1 VKRGYFK
8 TRIMVLAIVC
18 LTLVAVLTAVFF
30 QVNST
35 GAQPEQPRVRIIN
48 IEPLPGHWLKT
59 DQENWYTPAKVE
71 NLQAKTA
78 APVPQKKIAVQQD
91 TKAAVQRNAKTA
103 VQRDAKPAIRRDV
116 AVDKVMPVYTLESA
130 RTSLNRGVDSINI
143 MYVWS
148 DGDRLK
154 IISITS
160 LNTATRQAALV
171 VIPLGT
177 VVNVGRTVSLQD
189 KWVTIQDIYREQGRE
204 GVKDLLEEKLEITI
218 PVFIYVNQTA
228 LQKISNIV
236 GVLKVNGDEI
246 TMLDAFEQTMLGIR
260 TDDRDVVRAVTARI
274 LRPQMLF
281 EVPKLLWIFTHD
293 VKTNLSAEQML
304 RIFNTSR
311 QMDLGNMRKTALPGY
326 ELDRNSLKFVL
337 VSEQTWK
344 NIIYELTLPMA
355 EARGFL
361 GREP

>member
-1 VKRGYFK
+1 
-8 TRIMVLAIVC
+8 
-18 LTLVAVLTAVFF
+18 
-30 QVNST
+30 
-35 GAQPEQPRVRIIN
+35 
-48 IEPLPGHWLKT
+48 
-59 DQENWYTPAKVE
+59 
-71 NLQAKTA
+71 
-78 APVPQKKIAVQQD
+78 
-91 TKAAVQRNAKTA
+91 VQRNAKTA

-246 TMLDAFEQTMLGIR
+246 TMLDAFE
-260 TDDRDVVRAVTARI
+260 
-274 LRPQMLF
+274 
-281 EVPKLLWIFTHD
+281 VPKLLWIFTHD